1 MILYI
6 KLNERE
12 IPMSKIIII
21 EDQTML
27 LEMIKKTL
35 EDETSLEV
43 VATRK

>member
-6 KLNERE
+6 KLNERK

-35 EDETSLEV
+35 EEETSLTV
-43 VATRK
+43 VATRE

>member
-1 MILYI
+1 M
-6 KLNERE
+6 
-12 IPMSKIIII
+12 PKIVII

-35 EDETSLEV
+35 EEETSLEV

>member
-1 MILYI
+1 
-6 KLNERE
+6 
-12 IPMSKIIII
+12 MSKIIII